1 MHRTILSAEVLKKY
15 SKNSPNFFK
24 IFFASFFL
32 EKCMKYQNHFSEYFG
47 QEYLETILKLYII
60 FYVYYLHSF

>member
-1 MHRTILSAEVLKKY
+1 
-15 SKNSPNFFK
+15 
-24 IFFASFFL
+24 
-32 EKCMKYQNHFSEYFG
+32 MKYQNHFSEYFG